1 VDIPVGISAKI
12 KTASDAEDLASNF
25 IELGRRFD
33 MRIECAITEGS
44 QPIGYNIG
52 PILEAREALETLY
65 GKSSHEIL
73 DKSTSLSGIL
83 FGMMGHENGKQMA
96 YDLIRKKKSLVKM
109 MELIEAQGGDPEVKP
124 VDLEP
129 GKYFYDVYSAEDG
142 MVLWFNNRDIVK
154 IARAAGTP
162 NDKAAGMKLFAKL
175 GDKIQKD
182 KPIFR
187 IYSESATKL
196 DNAIK
201 MTEDLYPIVIGK
213 RVGEAMLKKHIGIPT
228 VSSREFIL
236 ER

>member
-1 VDIPVGISAKI
+1 
-12 KTASDAEDLASNF
+12 
-25 IELGRRFD
+25 
-33 MRIECAITEGS
+33 
-44 QPIGYNIG
+44 
-52 PILEAREALETLY
+52 
-65 GKSSHEIL
+65 
-73 DKSTSLSGIL
+73 
-83 FGMMGHENGKQMA
+83 
-96 YDLIRKKKSLVKM
+96 M
-109 MELIEAQGGDPEVKP
+109 MEIIEAQGGNPEVKP
-124 VDLEP
+124 EDLEP
-129 GKYFYDVYSAEDG
+129 GEYFYDVYSAEDG

-162 NDKAAGMKLFAKL
+162 NDKAAGIKLYAKL

-187 IYSESATKL
+187 IYSESTTKL

-213 RVGEAMLKKHIGIPT
+213 RVGESMLKKHIGIPT